1 MQRIVRQIS
10 CSLRSMECLWFTY
23 AVRVSF
29 WRHRVPLGKV
39 ERAGS
44 LPRIIEGIK
53 RKYGASDSN
62 KVGDGPEPLHDYL
75 DVSSVREWRAVPSYW
90 IFAEIRYLGIDS
102 LDLASIST
110 YIIIDCG
117 IKFMSALFP

>member
-10 CSLRSMECLWFTY
+10 CSLRSIECLWFTY

-39 ERAGS
+39 ERAGN

-75 DVSSVREWRAVPSYW
+75 DVSSVREWRV
-90 IFAEIRYLGIDS
+90 IGYLRKFDILELIALILPQYRPIKS
-102 LDLASIST
+102 LIEV
-110 YIIIDCG
+110 
-117 IKFMSALFP
+117 